1 MYKAI
6 PDAYRATFTLKAVTM
21 TLDQIAAGTKSLSDS
36 LVAADTALAIDIQ
49 NRLSAIGLLDPPA
62 DGRFGPVSQWA
73 LAKFL
78 ERALGATT
86 PMELGPLQAK
96 ALLDRGALEMFP
108 LTPGDDFAGKVVK
121 AMAKRGDWV
130 CRHPDCIN
138 IVYVDGYDT
147 SGAPNENAHNKFDDV
162 RLVVRIEQNGDPV
175 IQAAWEATTE
185 PGTFYVKTQKLNVEG
200 AAHIIAG
207 QYKAWNVGIHKA
219 GSPSA
224 HEALVQM
231 RDIRISRDK
240 DEDFS
245 QVGDKTFVG
254 MFGINQHWGFDFT
267 REDVRTASAGCMVGR
282 TKTGHRQFMTLVKAD
297 PRFVVNRAYLFM
309 TSVLLPDLIQ

>member
-1 MYKAI
+1 
-6 PDAYRATFTLKAVTM
+6 M
-21 TLDQIAAGTKSLSDS
+21 TLEEIAAGTKSLSDS
-36 LVAADTALAIDIQ
+36 LVAADTALATEIQ

-78 ERALGATT
+78 ERALGAAGPT
-86 PMELGPLQAK
+86 ELGPKQAK
-96 ALLDRGALEMFP
+96 ALLDPQASDMFP
-108 LTPGDDFAGKVVK
+108 LNPGDDFAGKVIK
-121 AMAKRGDWV
+121 AMVNRGDWV
-130 CRHPDCIN
+130 CRHPACIN

-147 SGAPNENAHNKFDDV
+147 NGVPNENAHNKFEDV
-162 RLVVRIEQNGDPV
+162 RLVIRVGQNGDPV
-175 IQAAWEATTE
+175 IEAAWEATTE

-207 QYKAWNVGIHKA
+207 QYKAWNVGIHKD
-219 GSPSA
+219 GRPSA

-231 RDIRISRDK
+231 RDIKISRDK
-240 DEDFS
+240 DENFN

-254 MFGINQHWGFDFT
+254 MFGINQHWGFDFST
-267 REDVRTASAGCMVGR
+267 DDVRTASAGCLVGR
-282 TKTGHRQFMTLVKAD
+282 TKTGHRQFMALVKAD

-309 TSVLLPDLIQ
+309 TSVLPPDLIP